1 MSLYANESSTRQIAS
16 SFVRPSSACVCVCV
30 FVCAVLRC
38 RELSQVHSNY
48 RIGAIQ
54 SPRSAHD
61 RPCEPALIRLSRC
74 AVRPKETRPVRPRES
89 FEKEKQKLV
98 TSSLCYFTFHT
109 HTHTHTHT
117 QILSLWPYIRKRK
130 RSIVDGLPLPSFFL
144 SFKKSTCP
152 NKERPCVSIYAY
164 QP

>member
-117 QILSLWPYIRKRK
+117 HRYCPSGLTSVKENDRSLMDCHYRVFFILQEEY
-130 RSIVDGLPLPSFFL
+130 
-144 SFKKSTCP
+144 
-152 NKERPCVSIYAY
+152 VSK
-164 QP
+164 